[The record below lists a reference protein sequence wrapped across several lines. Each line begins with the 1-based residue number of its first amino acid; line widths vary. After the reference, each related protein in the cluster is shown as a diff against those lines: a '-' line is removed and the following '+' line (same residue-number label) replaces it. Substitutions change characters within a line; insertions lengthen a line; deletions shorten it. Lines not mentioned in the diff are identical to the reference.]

1 MTDDAAVDGAAA
13 ARPGGLEELG
23 FDWHASRDGTVFV
36 TWRGRTIRTFA
47 GAEGAKLLRRLEGAE
62 PAAVQ
67 LALAKA
73 TRNFKRGNE
82 RS

>member
-1 MTDDAAVDGAAA
+1 M
-13 ARPGGLEELG
+13 
-23 FDWHASRDGTVFV
+23 
-36 TWRGRTIRTFA
+36 
-47 GAEGAKLLRRLEGAE
+47 KLLRRLEGAE

-82 RS
+82 RG